1 MNASASVH
9 RIRRL
14 NWSAWLPLGLALLA
28 FAVRVAGLTAQS
40 LWRDEVDALMFATR
54 PLPELLNMFRRP
66 GDNGPLFFLA
76 LRPWL
81 AAAGPS
87 EFSLR
92 FPSAV
97 LGTLAVPLCYALV
110 ARLTDRRV
118 ALLTALLLALAPY
131 HTWYSQEA
139 KMYAAL
145 TVLVPASLLLTIE
158 ATRRGGL
165 WRWALLYIV
174 TSLSFYTHLLAALI
188 VPVQVIWLA
197 LLPAAGRRRRW
208 LTIAGYLAVLC
219 LPYLPLAA
227 WQAGMWLGTFETGH
241 PFVPLGDILRVLA
254 AVFSLGVLAGRE
266 WLVLL
271 PYMLALVAG
280 TILWAWQ
287 GERRARLRTV
297 ALLLT
302 WLLLPPLMVF
312 GVSLGMPI
320 FTERYLIWC
329 LPAFLTLLALGITA
343 LAHLWRPV
351 GLVTLLVVLALNL
364 FSVAQQA
371 ARPIKSDFRAA
382 AAYVRQQM
390 QPGELLVYQIPYIRY
405 TFTYYYDPQ
414 HDPRATSAA
423 WLDGP
428 YTNRGMTEPEV
439 DAWMAQGL
447 ANVSAAWLI
456 ASEVPMWDA
465 RGLTEKWLAAQG
477 TVTAHQEFS
486 RVAVTRYELKP

>member
-1 MNASASVH
+1 MRVIRGSV
-9 RIRRL
+9 
-14 NWSAWLPLGLALLA
+14 P
-28 FAVRVAGLTAQS
+28 
-40 LWRDEVDALMFATR
+40 
-54 PLPELLNMFRRP
+54 
-66 GDNGPLFFLA
+66 A
-76 LRPWL
+76 LRWP
-81 AAAGPS
+81 
-87 EFSLR
+87 
-92 FPSAV
+92 
-97 LGTLAVPLCYALV
+97 
-110 ARLTDRRV
+110 
-118 ALLTALLLALAPY
+118 
-131 HTWYSQEA
+131 H
-139 KMYAAL
+139 
-145 TVLVPASLLLTIE
+145 
-158 ATRRGGL
+158 
-165 WRWALLYIV
+165 
-174 TSLSFYTHLLAALI
+174 
-188 VPVQVIWLA
+188 
-197 LLPAAGRRRRW
+197 GRR
-208 LTIAGYLAVLC
+208 A
-219 LPYLPLAA
+219 
-227 WQAGMWLGTFETGH
+227 WLGTFETTSL
-241 PFVPLGDILRVLA
+241 FIGDILRVLA

-414 HDPRATSAA
+414 HDPRATS
-423 WLDGP
+423 LPGSMGHIQPGHIDRSRRMDGA
-428 YTNRGMTEPEV
+428 RAG
-439 DAWMAQGL
+439 D
-447 ANVSAAWLI
+447 VSAA
-456 ASEVPMWDA
+456 
-465 RGLTEKWLAAQG
+465 G
-477 TVTAHQEFS
+477 
-486 RVAVTRYELKP
+486 